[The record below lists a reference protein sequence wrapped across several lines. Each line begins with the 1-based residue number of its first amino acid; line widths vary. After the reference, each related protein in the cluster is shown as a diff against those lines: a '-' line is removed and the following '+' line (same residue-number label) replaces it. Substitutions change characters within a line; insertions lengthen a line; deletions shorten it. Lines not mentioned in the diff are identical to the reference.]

1 MSAISLSLLSLAL
14 IPSPASP
21 ELARLM
27 SRTVHAAQTSAFG
40 ALHSIDLSARL
51 VLEQQEPVLQQQ
63 ASVLDVSA
71 DLEKLRAAS
80 DLPGM
85 ACMAVRNGKLVGF
98 GVAGVRSVKTKEK
111 IEIDDPFHM
120 GSCTKAM
127 TSTLA
132 AVLIEQGK
140 LSWGTTIAD
149 GLPKLAKDF
158 HPRYHDVTIE
168 LLLRHQGGIAERANP
183 QLSGLVKKFPAL
195 KGTPVEQRRE
205 IASMVLKGAPTKPIG
220 KGMEYSNYGYMT
232 AAAILERIS
241 GRSWEELMVAEVFKP
256 MGLKSA
262 AIGSPP
268 GKHHPVGHQKKDGK
282 WQALDLGPG
291 GQLPECMSPAG
302 LVHMN
307 LRDWAT
313 FVTQHIQGHK
323 GSDKGLISSK
333 SFRRLHTDTGKSG
346 YVAGWGI
353 GKRPWAKGEIWTH
366 AGSDGTWF
374 SVVWAA
380 PKLDLVLLAVSNS
393 GTVPEACHQAVGK
406 LREGLKIH

>member
-1 MSAISLSLLSLAL
+1 
-14 IPSPASP
+14 
-21 ELARLM
+21 M
-27 SRTVHAAQTSAFG
+27 SRTVHPAQTSAFG

-63 ASVLDVSA
+63 ASVLDVST
-71 DLEKLRAAS
+71 DIEKLRAAS
-80 DLPGM
+80 GLPGM
-85 ACMAVRNGKLVGF
+85 ACLAVRNGKLVGF

-120 GSCTKAM
+120 GSCAKAM

-168 LLLRHQGGIAERANP
+168 LLLRHQGGIADYGNP
-183 QLSGLVKKFPAL
+183 EFSGLNAL
-195 KGTPVEQRRE
+195 KRIAAKNGTPVEQRRE

-232 AAAILERIS
+232 AAAILEKITS
-241 GRSWEELMVAEVFKP
+241 RSWEELMVAEVFKP

-268 GKHHPVGHQKKDGK
+268 GKHHPVGHQKKGGK

-291 GQLPECMSPAG
+291 GRLPECLSPAG

-353 GKRPWAKGEIWTH
+353 GKRTWAKGEIWTH
-366 AGSDGTWF
+366 SGSDGTWF

-393 GTVPEACHQAVGK
+393 GTGAKACDGAVVELLK
-406 LREGLKIH
+406 GLKIL

>member
-1 MSAISLSLLSLAL
+1 MKRTPTLLHLLAL
-14 IPSPASP
+14 TALSACTSQPQQSADAQSTPPAVDT
-21 ELARLM
+21 A
-27 SRTVHAAQTSAFG
+27 
-40 ALHSIDLSARL
+40 SIDLSARR

-71 DLEKLRAAS
+71 DLEKILAAS
-80 DLPGM
+80 DLPGL

-98 GVAGVRSVKTKEK
+98 GVAGVRSVETKEK
-111 IEIDDPFHM
+111 IEIDDPFHI

-132 AVLIEQGK
+132 SVLIEQGK

-149 GLPKLAKDF
+149 GLPTLAKDF
-158 HPRYHDVTIE
+158 HPSYHDVTIE
-168 LLLRHQGGIAERANP
+168 MLLRHQGGIADYGNP
-183 QLSGLVKKFPAL
+183 EFSGLSGLKRIAAK

-205 IASMVLKGAPTKPIG
+205 IASIVLKGAPTKPIG
-220 KGMEYSNYGYMT
+220 MGMEYSNNGYMI
-232 AAAILERIS
+232 AAAIMEKS
-241 GRSWEELMVAEVFKP
+241 TNRSWEELIVAEVFKP
-256 MGLKSA
+256 MGLESA

-268 GKHHPVGHQKKDGK
+268 GKHHPVGHQEKDGK

-313 FVTQHIQGHK
+313 FVTQHIEGHN

-333 SFRRLHTDTGKSG
+333 SFRRLHTDTGHSG
-346 YVAGWGI
+346 YVGGWGV
-353 GKRPWAKGEIWTH
+353 GEMTWAKGEAWTH
-366 AGSDGTWF
+366 DGSDGTWY
-374 SVVWAA
+374 SLVWAA

-393 GTVPEACHQAVGK
+393 GTVPEACHQALRK